1 MIDLTA
7 SEEIADDARAR
18 ANVLRLA
25 AAQALT
31 GANSA
36 VIFATGS
43 IVGAT
48 LAPNISLATVPLSMY
63 VLGLAAGTLPTGAIS
78 RAYGRRAAFIIGT
91 GCGVLTGALGAF
103 AILHGSFWL
112 FCGATFLGG
121 LYGAV
126 AQSYRFAAADGAS
139 AAFRPKAVSWVMAG
153 GVFAGVLGPQLVQWT
168 MDVWPPYLFA
178 FSFVMQALVALV
190 AMAVLAGVDAPKPA
204 ATDLHG
210 GRPLFQIARH
220 PRFIAAALCGVIA
233 YPMMN
238 LVMTSAP
245 LAMKMCGLTVSDSNF
260 GIQWHIVA
268 MYGPS
273 FFTGSLIAR
282 FGAPRIVAL
291 GLSLEA
297 VAAMIGLSGITAP
310 HFWATLI
317 VLGVGWNFGFVG
329 ASALVLE
336 THRPQ
341 ERNKVQAF
349 NDFLVFGMM
358 AIGSFSS
365 GQLLANYGWSAVNM
379 VVFPPVL
386 LGLAVLSFVS
396 FAKRRAK
403 LRAGGRVSRAQYL
416 EWLPSAD
423 SSLAIE
429 VFFRPVDHAV
439 RVTARR
445 SKKRWTPPIT
455 PSSTRPPSA
464 TRAGASCW
472 SASCSRRLAGG
483 SASTARA
490 SMSPNCTGCAAGRR
504 R

>member
-1 MIDLTA
+1 MTA
-7 SEEIADDARAR
+7 AEAVSGDVRVR
-18 ANVLRLA
+18 SNVVRLA

-48 LAPNISLATVPLSMY
+48 LAPTVSLATVPISMY

-78 RAYGRRAAFIIGT
+78 RVYGRRVAFIIGT
-91 GCGVLTGALGAF
+91 GCGVLTGLLGAF
-103 AILHGSFWL
+103 AILRGSFSL
-112 FCGATFLGG
+112 FCCATFLGG

-126 AQSYRFAAADGAS
+126 SQSYRFAAADGAS
-139 AAFRPKAVSWVMAG
+139 VEFRPRAVAWVMAG

-168 MDVWPPYLFA
+168 MDVWSPYLFA
-178 FSFVMQALVALV
+178 FSFVAQALVALI

-204 ATDLHG
+204 AADLRR
-210 GRPLFQIARH
+210 GRPLLEIARQ
-220 PRFIAAALCGVIA
+220 PRFIAAALCGVIV
-233 YPMMN
+233 YPIMN

-245 LAMKMCGLTVSDSNF
+245 LAMKMCGLSLSASNF

-273 FFTGSLIAR
+273 FFTGALIAR
-282 FGAPRIVAL
+282 FGAPRIVAV
-291 GLSLEA
+291 GLVLEA
-297 VAAMIGLSGITAP
+297 VGATIGLSGTTAV

-317 VLGVGWNFGFVG
+317 VLGVGWNLGFVG

-358 AIGSFSS
+358 AVGSFSS
-365 GQLLANYGWSAVNM
+365 GQLLANYGWSAVNL

-386 LGLAVLSFVS
+386 LGLAVLAAASL
-396 FAKRRAK
+396 AKRRAA
-403 LRAGGRVSRAQYL
+403 LQQI
-416 EWLPSAD
+416 P
-423 SSLAIE
+423 
-429 VFFRPVDHAV
+429 
-439 RVTARR
+439 
-445 SKKRWTPPIT
+445 
-455 PSSTRPPSA
+455 
-464 TRAGASCW
+464 
-472 SASCSRRLAGG
+472 
-483 SASTARA
+483 
-490 SMSPNCTGCAAGRR
+490 
-504 R
+504 

>member
-1 MIDLTA
+1 MIDVTVVDEM
-7 SEEIADDARAR
+7 SGDMRAR
-18 ANVLRLA
+18 SNVARLA

-48 LAPNISLATVPLSMY
+48 LAPSISLATVPLSMY
-63 VLGLAAGTLPTGAIS
+63 VVGLAAGTLPTGAIS
-78 RAYGRRAAFIIGT
+78 RAYGRRVAFIIGT
-91 GCGVLTGALGAF
+91 GCGVLTGLLAAF
-103 AILHGSFWL
+103 AILRGSFVL
-112 FCGATFLGG
+112 FCCATFLGG

-126 AQSYRFAAADGAS
+126 SQSYRFAAADGAS
-139 AAFRPKAVSWVMAG
+139 AAYRPKAVSWVMAG

-168 MDVWPPYLFA
+168 MDIWPPYLFA
-178 FSFVMQALVALV
+178 ASFAAQAVVALV
-190 AMAVLAGVDAPKPA
+190 AMAVLAGADAPKPA
-204 ATDLHG
+204 PSDLHG
-210 GRPLFQIARH
+210 GRPLFMIARQ
-220 PRFIAAALCGVIA
+220 PRFIAAALCGVVS

-245 LAMKMCGLTVSDSNF
+245 LAMKMCGLSVSDSNF

-282 FGAPRIVAL
+282 FGAPKVVAL
-291 GLSLEA
+291 GLVLEA
-297 VAAMIGLSGITAP
+297 GAAMVGLSGITAM

-358 AIGSFSS
+358 AVGSFSS
-365 GQLLANYGWSAVNM
+365 GQLLASYGWSAVNM

-386 LGLAVLSFVS
+386 LGLAVLSFAS
-396 FAKRRAK
+396 FTKRRAR
-403 LRAGGRVSRAQYL
+403 LQA
-416 EWLPSAD
+416 AD
-423 SSLAIE
+423 E
-429 VFFRPVDHAV
+429 FPDH
-439 RVTARR
+439 
-445 SKKRWTPPIT
+445 SI
-455 PSSTRPPSA
+455 
-464 TRAGASCW
+464 
-472 SASCSRRLAGG
+472 
-483 SASTARA
+483 
-490 SMSPNCTGCAAGRR
+490 
-504 R
+504 

>member
-1 MIDLTA
+1 MNGGPFWVEVPMIDVTA
-7 SEEIADDARAR
+7 IDEIADDARAR
-18 ANVLRLA
+18 ANVVRLA
-25 AAQALT
+25 AAQALS

-48 LAPNISLATVPLSMY
+48 LAPDISLATVPLSMF
-63 VLGLAAGTLPTGAIS
+63 VVGLATGTLPTGAIS
-78 RAYGRRAAFIIGT
+78 RAYGRRLAFMIGT
-91 GCGVLTGALGAF
+91 GCGVLTGALAAF
-103 AILHGSFWL
+103 AILYGSFVL
-112 FCGATFLGG
+112 FCCATFIGG

-126 AQSYRFAAADGAS
+126 SQSYRFAAADGAS
-139 AAFRPKAVSWVMAG
+139 AAYRPKAVSWVMAG

-168 MDVWPPYLFA
+168 MEIWPPYLFA
-178 FSFVMQALVALV
+178 FSFAAQALVALM

-204 ATDLHG
+204 PADLHG
-210 GRPLFQIARH
+210 GRPLSLIARQ
-220 PRFIAAALCGVIA
+220 PRFIAAALCGVVS

-245 LAMKMCGLTVSDSNF
+245 LAMKMCGLSVSDSNF

-273 FFTGSLIAR
+273 FFTGALIAR
-282 FGAPRIVAL
+282 FGARKVVAA
-291 GLSLEA
+291 GLLLEA
-297 VAAMIGLSGITAP
+297 GAACIGLSGITAM

-317 VLGVGWNFGFVG
+317 VLGIGWNFSFIG

-365 GQLLANYGWSAVNM
+365 GQLLANFGWSAVNM

-386 LGLAVLSFVS
+386 LGLAVL
-396 FAKRRAK
+396 
-403 LRAGGRVSRAQYL
+403 
-416 EWLPSAD
+416 
-423 SSLAIE
+423 
-429 VFFRPVDHAV
+429 
-439 RVTARR
+439 
-445 SKKRWTPPIT
+445 
-455 PSSTRPPSA
+455 
-464 TRAGASCW
+464 
-472 SASCSRRLAGG
+472 
-483 SASTARA
+483 
-490 SMSPNCTGCAAGRR
+490 
-504 R
+504 